1 MSRRNSR
8 RGKGRRRAERDR
20 RQLTGREPQHPGGS
34 PGQYPRT
41 AGDRVVQAASPPSG
55 PGPRDPE
62 GHGSDVRLGVVIGDL
77 MAVDAGEAGLGTDAD
92 LENTDPGDL
101 GDLDPADADLR
112 AVLAEEDL
120 AEEDLAEE
128 DLAEEDLAEAGLGDT
143 GDLADDADGPEA
155 PP

>member
-20 RQLTGREPQHPGGS
+20 RQLTGREPQDPGGS

-62 GHGSDVRLGVVIGDL
+62 GHGSDVRLDVVIGDL
-77 MAVDAGEAGLGTDAD
+77 MAVDAGEAGAGTDR
-92 LENTDPGDL
+92 ERETTDPGDL
-101 GDLDPADADLR
+101 ANLDSADAPRTALPVR
-112 AVLAEEDL
+112 E
-120 AEEDLAEE
+120 
-128 DLAEEDLAEAGLGDT
+128 
-143 GDLADDADGPEA
+143 
-155 PP
+155 

>member
-41 AGDRVVQAASPPSG
+41 AGDRAVQAASPSSG

-62 GHGSDVRLGVVIGDL
+62 GHGSDVRLDVVIGDP
-77 MAVDAGEAGLGTDAD
+77 MAGDAGEAGLGSDAD
-92 LENTDPGDL
+92 LENTEPGDFA
-101 GDLDPADADLR
+101 DLDPADADLR

-120 AEEDLAEE
+120 AEEDLAG
-128 DLAEEDLAEAGLGDT
+128 EDLAEAGLGDT
-143 GDLADDADGPEA
+143 G
-155 PP
+155 